1 LKNYW
6 QNTKLKNIDFKKLI
20 MLKKFSVLIIPDK
33 DNLNSKSYRFSFEKT
48 IAVVSSYS
56 LIIAFLG
63 FLIFSMTPLRGIFST
78 SSVLSRAEIN
88 TINELNERMVKLS
101 KEINDLR
108 NSDEKLK
115 KAVKLTDSTIFRMEN
130 PSKNIKNKTGGNLLA
145 VFRQLLI
152 KFKLIQSESISFIR
166 PVTGFIS
173 RNFDPERGHMGVD
186 FVVKSGT
193 PVYVSA
199 NGFIIFANYTVKD
212 GNMIIVSH
220 PGNYIS
226 IYKHCSSLLKKER
239 ENVVQGEL
247 IALSGNTGEITTGS
261 HLHFEIWKD
270 GVPINPIN
278 ILIKN

>member
-1 LKNYW
+1 M
-6 QNTKLKNIDFKKLI
+6 KLKNIDIRNLF
-20 MLKKFSVLIIPDK
+20 MLKKFSVLIIPDNY
-33 DNLNSKSYRFSFEKT
+33 DISSKTHRFSFNKT
-48 IAVVSSYS
+48 IAIVSTYS
-56 LIIAFLG
+56 LIIALLG
-63 FLIFSMTPLRGIFST
+63 FLIFNMTPLKDIFPK
-78 SSVLSRAEIN
+78 SSGLSSSELR
-88 TINELNERMVKLS
+88 TINELNERMIKLS
-101 KEINDLR
+101 KELSEIR
-108 NSDEKLK
+108 KSDEKLK
-115 KAVKLTDSTIFRMEN
+115 SAVKLTDSTIFHNEKS
-130 PSKNIKNKTGGNLLA
+130 SKTIKNNTGGNILA
-145 VFRQLLI
+145 VFRELLT
-152 KFKLIQSESISFIR
+152 KFKLVQKESISFIR

-173 RNFDPERGHMGVD
+173 RNFDPERGHMGID

-239 ENVVQGEL
+239 DIVIQGEL

-270 GVPINPIN
+270 GVPINPIT

>member
-1 LKNYW
+1 M
-6 QNTKLKNIDFKKLI
+6 KLKKIDLKELLI
-20 MLKKFSVLIIPDK
+20 LKRFSVLIIPDQAQ
-33 DNLNSKSYRFSFEKT
+33 LNIKSYKLSYGKT
-48 IAVVSSYS
+48 IAVVLTYS
-56 LIIAFLG
+56 FIIAFLG
-63 FLIFSMTPLRGIFST
+63 FIILNLTPLGSIFSNSSNLSST
-78 SSVLSRAEIN
+78 EIK
-88 TINELNERMVKLS
+88 TINELNERMIKLS
-101 KEINDLR
+101 KEINDIR
-108 NSDEKLK
+108 KSDEKLK
-115 KAVKLTDSTIFRMEN
+115 KAVKLTDSNIFRIEN
-130 PSKNIKNKTGGNLLA
+130 PSKNIKTRAGGNILA
-145 VFRQLLI
+145 IFRQLL
-152 KFKLIQSESISFIR
+152 FKLKLVQDESISFIR

-173 RNFDPERGHMGVD
+173 RNFDPERGHMGID

-220 PGNYIS
+220 PGNYIT

-239 ENVVQGEL
+239 EKVVQGEL

-270 GVPINPIN
+270 GVPINPIT

>member
-1 LKNYW
+1 M
-6 QNTKLKNIDFKKLI
+6 KLKNIDIRNLF
-20 MLKKFSVLIIPDK
+20 MLKKFSVLIIPDNN
-33 DNLNSKSYRFSFEKT
+33 DINSKTHRFSFNKT
-48 IAVVSSYS
+48 IAIVSTYS
-56 LIIAFLG
+56 LIIALLG
-63 FLIFSMTPLRGIFST
+63 FLIFNMTPLKDIFPKSAGL
-78 SSVLSRAEIN
+78 SSSELR
-88 TINELNERMVKLS
+88 TINELNERMIKLS
-101 KEINDLR
+101 KELSEIR
-108 NSDEKLK
+108 KSDEKLK
-115 KAVKLTDSTIFRMEN
+115 SAVKLTDSTIFHNEKS
-130 PSKNIKNKTGGNLLA
+130 SKTIKNNTGGNILA
-145 VFRQLLI
+145 VFRELLT
-152 KFKLIQSESISFIR
+152 KFKLVQKESISFIR

-173 RNFDPERGHMGVD
+173 RNFDPERGHMGID

-212 GNMIIVSH
+212 GNMMIVSH

-239 ENVVQGEL
+239 DIVIQGEL

-270 GVPINPIN
+270 GVPINPIT

>member
-1 LKNYW
+1 M
-6 QNTKLKNIDFKKLI
+6 KLKNIDIRKLF
-20 MLKKFSVLIIPDK
+20 MLKKFSVLIIPD
-33 DNLNSKSYRFSFEKT
+33 DQDLNPKTHRFSFNKT
-48 IAVVSSYS
+48 ITLVSAYT

-63 FLIFSMTPLRGIFST
+63 FLVFNMTPLKDIFPKSSGLT
-78 SSVLSRAEIN
+78 SSELR
-88 TINELNERMVKLS
+88 TINELNERMIKLS
-101 KEINDLR
+101 KELNDIKK
-108 NSDEKLK
+108 SDEKLK
-115 KAVKLTDSTIFRMEN
+115 SAVKLTDSTIFHMEN
-130 PSKNIKNKTGGNLLA
+130 PSKTIRNKSGGNILA
-145 VFRQLLI
+145 VFRELLI
-152 KFKLIQSESISFIR
+152 KFKLIQKESISFIR

-173 RNFDPERGHMGVD
+173 RNFDPERGHMGID
-186 FVVKSGT
+186 FVVKSGS

-239 ENVVQGEL
+239 DTVIQGEL

-270 GVPINPIN
+270 GVPINPITV
-278 ILIKN
+278 LIKN

>member
-1 LKNYW
+1 M
-6 QNTKLKNIDFKKLI
+6 KLKNIDIRNLF
-20 MLKKFSVLIIPDK
+20 MLKKFSVLIIPDNNGINPK
-33 DNLNSKSYRFSFEKT
+33 THRFSFNKT
-48 IAVVSSYS
+48 IAIVSTYS
-56 LIIAFLG
+56 LIIALLG
-63 FLIFSMTPLRGIFST
+63 FLIFNMTPLKDIFPKSAGL
-78 SSVLSRAEIN
+78 SSSELR
-88 TINELNERMVKLS
+88 TINELNERMIKLS
-101 KEINDLR
+101 KELSEIR
-108 NSDEKLK
+108 KSDEKLK
-115 KAVKLTDSTIFRMEN
+115 SAVKLTDSTIFHNEKS
-130 PSKNIKNKTGGNLLA
+130 SKTIKNNTGGNILA
-145 VFRQLLI
+145 VFRELLT
-152 KFKLIQSESISFIR
+152 KFKLVQKESISFIR

-173 RNFDPERGHMGVD
+173 RNFDPERGHMGID

-212 GNMIIVSH
+212 GNMMIVSH

-239 ENVVQGEL
+239 DIVIQGEL

-270 GVPINPIN
+270 GVPINPIT